1 MRSKLN
7 RNAIEAK
14 IKLRDHRA
22 YKALT
27 ENKMENG
34 KDKVLTVP
42 MRSLRLGVGWGRT
55 QELSRKADEGGKG
68 VGYLSFRFRTTP

>member
-1 MRSKLN
+1 MLLYSLAHRIKLMSKLN
-7 RNAIEAK
+7 RNSIEAK

-22 YKALT
+22 YKVLT

-34 KDKVLTVP
+34 EDKVLTVP

-55 QELSRKADEGGKG
+55 QELSRKADEWW
-68 VGYLSFRFRTTP
+68 